1 MVVAMTYYEIL
12 GVAPDADGDTIRS
25 AFRALARRYHP
36 DTGAGSSAE
45 RFRKI
50 TEASG
55 PLIAVSRRSDYDR
68 SLRRPAVL
76 MFAPAEPMVGPV
88 PVAWNQVDV
97 VFDRFVAYDPFA
109 QDWFFDT
116 LFLRW

>member
-1 MVVAMTYYEIL
+1 MGMAMTYYEII

-50 TEASG
+50 TEAYET
-55 PLIAVSRRSDYDR
+55 LIDVSRRSDYDR
-68 SLRRPAVL
+68 SLRGRAVP
-76 MFAPAEPMVGPV
+76 MFAPAEPMVAPV
-88 PVAWNQVDV
+88 PVAWRRFDV
-97 VFDRFVAYDPFA
+97 VFDRFVAYDPFD
-109 QDWFFDT
+109 QDWFFDA